1 MFVFVACLALTVRVA
16 VVMGA
21 DPVVPCGITV
31 ASADD
36 PPSLHVLAASLVQSQ
51 TKWQRRL
58 LSGYGRAG
66 CYASAAF
73 GILIPITKT
82 PRGCPSLSRHSS
94 AVRLLLLLAGDIESN
109 PGPIDLE
116 QYSDDTLS
124 SALFWLNFAN
134 EADCPAVEE
143 AAQVPVLRHDII
155 SALKEGYS
163 EDVVRFAINIQPV
176 CDIGH
181 VPPGNSTNA
190 MDTDTDTRVIDEQR
204 QKQQKRSRSASLT
217 SDVPDGS
224 STRNVRVLH
233 SYVRFL

>member
-1 MFVFVACLALTVRVA
+1 MFVLVACLALTVRVA
-16 VVMGA
+16 VVIGA

-66 CYASAAF
+66 CYVSAAF
-73 GILIPITKT
+73 GILLHATKT
-82 PRGCPSLSRHSS
+82 PSGCPSLSRHSS

-109 PGPIDLE
+109 PGPIDFE

-124 SALFWLNFAN
+124 SVLFWLNFAN
-134 EADCPAVEE
+134 EADCHAVEK
-143 AAQVPVLRHDII
+143 AAQVPPVLRHDII

-163 EDVVRFAINIQPV
+163 EDVVRFAINIQPM
-176 CDIGH
+176 CDTEH
-181 VPPGNSTNA
+181 VPPGNSTKA
-190 MDTDTDTRVIDEQR
+190 MDTDTDTCVVDEQR
-204 QKQQKRSRSASLT
+204 QKQRKRSRSPSLT
-217 SDVPDGS
+217 SDVPDRS
-224 STRNVRVLH
+224 STINVRVL
-233 SYVRFL
+233 RFL